1 MIFISYVRINAKSV
15 SVSVKNGII
24 NGKTETI
31 DGKHVNVFLG
41 IPYAEPPVHDL
52 RFKKPVPIK
61 KWTQPIDAT
70 KWPNPCYQ
78 LPLIITSMKN
88 NNFSEDCLYLNI
100 WSPIS
105 SQSDDSL
112 KAVMFFIHSGA
123 FLYGTSS
130 DEHIE
135 GLALSAMGD
144 VVVITI
150 NYRLN
155 TFGFLYTGTDE
166 SPGNMG
172 LLDQSLA
179 LEWVNDNIRYFGGDS
194 HRITVF
200 GESSGAWATSLH
212 IISPINRNLFKNAIL
227 MSGAA
232 LNYGLVVEPNI
243 ALKYWL
249 KQSKLIGCCDELN
262 ACDEK
267 FTKHK
272 ALRLITV

>member
-1 MIFISYVRINAKSV
+1 MIFISYVKINAKSV

-24 NGKTETI
+24 NGKTEII
-31 DGKHVNVFLG
+31 DDKHVNVFLG

-52 RFKKPVPIK
+52 RFKKPMPIK

-78 LPLIITSMKN
+78 LPLIIISMKN

-130 DEHIE
+130 DEHID

-150 NYRLN
+150 NYR
-155 TFGFLYTGTDE
+155 F
-166 SPGNMG
+166 
-172 LLDQSLA
+172 
-179 LEWVNDNIRYFGGDS
+179 
-194 HRITVF
+194 
-200 GESSGAWATSLH
+200 
-212 IISPINRNLFKNAIL
+212 
-227 MSGAA
+227 
-232 LNYGLVVEPNI
+232 
-243 ALKYWL
+243 
-249 KQSKLIGCCDELN
+249 
-262 ACDEK
+262 EK
-267 FTKHK
+267 S
-272 ALRLITV
+272 